1 MCLAVACRIPG
12 TICNEIMSIE
22 EGDVRI
28 SNPSG
33 ILPLDA
39 KVEMRNTTPFALQ
52 VTAYRTARTLMEGNV
67 LIPEASNYPK

>member
-1 MCLAVACRIPG
+1 
-12 TICNEIMSIE
+12 MSNE

-33 ILPLDA
+33 VLPLDA
-39 KVEMRNTTPFALQ
+39 KVEIRNTTPFALQ

-67 LIPEASNYPK
+67 LIPEASDYSK